1 MMSVTDAHA
10 AAGTPLDSRP
20 VSRSSVGHL
29 SVRSQADT
37 EGGRGSGTPQPGAQF
52 FPSSL
57 NFWEAGSQHMCWA
70 WILCILCVRDTVV
83 QTLWVG

>member
-52 FPSSL
+52 FPLLPQFLGSRKSAHVLGLDTLHSL
-57 NFWEAGSQHMCWA
+57 CA
-70 WILCILCVRDTVV
+70 
-83 QTLWVG
+83 